1 MQLQVTNLSL
11 AIGSKPLIRHLDW
24 RVNPGECWC
33 IIGRN
38 GAGKTTLLRSLAGL
52 NELPRDAGDIA
63 INCQRL
69 RNWSLLE
76 LAKVRSYL
84 AQGRNDV
91 FAYPVIETVM
101 AARHPYNDGNYWES
115 SEDVAMAQAA
125 LAELDV
131 ADLAHRDV
139 RSLSGGERQRVAI
152 AALLAQDAELMLLD
166 EPTNSLD
173 LAHQVSVM
181 QLFSER
187 CTKQKKSVLVVSHDL
202 NLAYGIATHALLMM
216 DDGKWITGRVA
227 EVMNAAN
234 LSRCLGYPIEQIQHG
249 DRTLFLPLH
258 SIS

>member
-11 AIGSKPLIRHLDW
+11 AIGAKPLIHHLDW

-115 SEDVAMAQAA
+115 SEDVAVAQAA

-139 RSLSGGERQRVAI
+139 RGLSGGERQRVAI
-152 AALLAQDAELMLLD
+152 ARALILKPKVLILD
-166 EPTNSLD
+166 EPTSGLDPNQLIGIRQLILD
-173 LAHQVSVM
+173 LGKSKTVVLSTHIMQEVEAVCDQVIIIN
-181 QLFSER
+181 
-187 CTKQKKSVLVVSHDL
+187 K
-202 NLAYGIATHALLMM
+202 
-216 DDGKWITGRVA
+216 GKIVA
-227 EVMNAAN
+227 NDTFKGLKEKNNGASLEN
-234 LSRCLGYPIEQIQHG
+234 IFIKL
-249 DRTLFLPLH
+249 TN
-258 SIS
+258 

>member
-166 EPTNSLD
+166 EP
-173 LAHQVSVM
+173 
-181 QLFSER
+181 FSGVDPIAVYDVQQIIAELKR
-187 CTKQKKSVLVVSHDL
+187 KGLGILVTDHNVRETLSIVDR
-202 NLAYGIATHALLMM
+202 AYLICQ
-216 DDGKWITGRVA
+216 GKV
-227 EVMNAAN
+227 EVEGTSEFLINDPR
-234 LSRCLGYPIEQIQHG
+234 SRELYLGP
-249 DRTLFLPLH
+249 RF
-258 SIS
+258 SM